1 MAEIF
6 YIGMD
11 LCSDFTQLSYYN
23 DIKREPE
30 SVSQLNNKETY
41 LMPNILFYSKD
52 TEHWYVGGEASEAR
66 FNEDGIVFKRGQP
79 EQQWIPC
86 NERLPEDSSPVLITH
101 RGGVSYGW
109 YNGRYFE
116 RGANTN
122 HRKLQTVIAWM
133 PLPVPYQRGGEED
146 VRKPD

>member
-1 MAEIF
+1 MAKGVKF
-6 YIGMD
+6 DSM
-11 LCSDFTQLSYYN
+11 C
-23 DIKREPE
+23 
-30 SVSQLNNKETY
+30 
-41 LMPNILFYSKD
+41 
-52 TEHWYVGGEASEAR
+52 

-133 PLPVPYQRGGEED
+133 PLPEPYREGGE
-146 VRKPD
+146 K

>member
-1 MAEIF
+1 MN
-6 YIGMD
+6 D
-11 LCSDFTQLSYYN
+11 LIRRQDAIDVADRADCTELAIEDVKKVTDEVIKELKQLPS
-23 DIKREPE
+23 
-30 SVSQLNNKETY
+30 
-41 LMPNILFYSKD
+41 
-52 TEHWYVGGEASEAR
+52 
-66 FNEDGIVFKRGQP
+66 

-86 NERLPEDSSPVLITH
+86 SERLPEDSSPVLITH

-133 PLPVPYQRGGEED
+133 PLPEPWKGESE
-146 VRKPD
+146 